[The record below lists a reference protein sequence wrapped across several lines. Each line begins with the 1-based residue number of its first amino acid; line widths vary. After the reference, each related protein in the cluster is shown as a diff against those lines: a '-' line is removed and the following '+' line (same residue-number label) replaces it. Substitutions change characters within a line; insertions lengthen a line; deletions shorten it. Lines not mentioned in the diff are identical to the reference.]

1 MSSQPEHERDLFL
14 ATLTDDELQ
23 HLQYDWMFWA
33 RQNQLPPS
41 GDWFVWFVLAGRGFG
56 KTRTGAEWVRMRVQ
70 QGFRRIA
77 LIGKTAADV
86 RDVMVKGESGL
97 LAVHH
102 PSEMPKYVPSQREI
116 VWPNGAIA
124 KCYSGD
130 TPDQLRGPQ
139 HDSVWCDEPQKWRY
153 PAECFSNMTL
163 GLRLGNMPQ
172 CVATGT
178 PLPTKFV
185 KELVADSTTT
195 VTRGNTYENAAN
207 LAPRFIAQVQRKY
220 EGTRLGRQELNGEIL
235 GDNPGALWTRKVID
249 DGRVNRTPNLVR
261 IVVGVD
267 PAVTSGEDSADTG
280 IVTVGIDADGHFY
293 VLGDNSL
300 KASPMTWADQVVT
313 AYYQFKADRVIG
325 EINNGGDL
333 VETII
338 RQAGKNVSY
347 LSVRASRGKM
357 TRAEPVAA
365 LYERGLV
372 HHVGMFAELEDQ
384 MCEYVPATNSDSP
397 DRMDALVWAVTELMG
412 DDENA
417 VERGNSPLTGYRG

>member
-1 MSSQPEHERDLFL
+1 M
-14 ATLTDDELQ
+14 
-23 HLQYDWMFWA
+23 
-33 RQNQLPPS
+33 
-41 GDWFVWFVLAGRGFG
+41 WFVLAGRGFG
-56 KTRTGAEWVRMRVQ
+56 KTRTGAEWVRWRVQ
-70 QGFRRIA
+70 QGFKRIA

-102 PSEMPKYVPSQREI
+102 PDERPRYIPSQREV
-116 VWPNGAIA
+116 VWKNGAIA

-153 PAECFSNMTL
+153 PADCFSNMTL

-185 KELVADSTTT
+185 KETIADPTTM

-207 LAPRFIAQVQRKY
+207 LAPRFIEQVRQKY

-235 GDNPGALWTRKVID
+235 GDNPGALWTRSMID
-249 DGRVNRTPNLVR
+249 NGRVKKTPNLVR

-280 IVTVGIDADGHFY
+280 IVVAGKDSDGHFY
-293 VLGDNSL
+293 VLSDDSL
-300 KASPMTWADQVVT
+300 KASPMTWADQVAT
-313 AYYQFKADRVIG
+313 TYSKFRADRVIG

-333 VETII
+333 VETVI
-338 RQAGKNVSY
+338 RQADKNISY
-347 LSVRASRGKM
+347 SSVRASRGK
-357 TRAEPVAA
+357 TARAEPVAA

-372 HHVGMFAELEDQ
+372 HHIGMFAELEDQ
-384 MCEYVPATNSDSP
+384 MCEYDQSQNADSP
-397 DRMDALVWAVTELMG
+397 DRMDALVWAITELMG
-412 DDENA
+412 DDVSA
-417 VERGNSPLTGYRG
+417 VERGNNLLMGYRG

>member
-1 MSSQPEHERDLFL
+1 
-14 ATLTDDELQ
+14 
-23 HLQYDWMFWA
+23 
-33 RQNQLPPS
+33 
-41 GDWFVWFVLAGRGFG
+41 
-56 KTRTGAEWVRMRVQ
+56 MRVQ

-185 KELVADSTTT
+185 KELVADPTTT
-195 VTRGNTYENAAN
+195 VTRGNTYDNAAN
-207 LAPRFIAQVQRKY
+207 LAPRFIEQVKRKY

-235 GDNPGALWTRKVID
+235 GDNPGALWTRQTID
-249 DGRVNRTPNLVR
+249 NGRVTRCPDLIR

-267 PAVTSGEDSADTG
+267 PAVTSGEDSDETG
-280 IVTVGIDADGHFY
+280 IVTVGISANQHLY
-293 VLGDNSL
+293 VLSDDTL
-300 KASPMTWADQVVT
+300 KDSPRKWADQAVAT
-313 AYYQFKADRVIG
+313 YHRFKADRVIG
-325 EINNGGDL
+325 ETNNGGDL
-333 VETII
+333 VETVI
-338 RQAGKNVSY
+338 RQSDRNVSY
-347 LSVRASRGKM
+347 SSVRASRGKA

-372 HHVGMFAELEDQ
+372 HHVGMFADLEDQ
-384 MCEYVPATNSDSP
+384 MCEFLPAITGKSP
-397 DRMDALVWAVTELMG
+397 DRMDALVWAITELIG
-412 DDENA
+412 NDDA
-417 VERGNSPLTGYRG
+417 AGNID